1 MTKEYKITTS
11 CTLITEYKIEANS
24 EEEAQDIFTYDLDNG
39 VEVDYQEETIDKIEV
54 VNEGDTND

>member
-54 VNEGDTND
+54 VNEGDN